1 MSLSSS
7 TSESVRLSTSP
18 VGPETIATAVDNLL
32 SQLPTA
38 GMELRTEDR
47 HAYSRQ
53 VQVTKDNKTELCA
66 GKDLSHGGVGFL
78 HTRPILGNVI
88 VGLTSPNG
96 DFYRFLAEVVRAR
109 QVGRFYEIGARFL
122 ERIS

>member
-1 MSLSSS
+1 MNSSSSS
-7 TSESVRLSTSP
+7 TTSVSAPGSD
-18 VGPETIATAVDNLL
+18 TIACAVDHLL
-32 SQLPTA
+32 AQLPTT
-38 GMELRTEDR
+38 GMELRIENR
-47 HAYSRQ
+47 HSYPRQ

-66 GKDLSHGGVGFL
+66 GKDLSRGGVGFL

-109 QVGRFYEIGARFL
+109 QVGRFYEIGARFI

>member
-1 MSLSSS
+1 MNSSSLSNITDGTASGDS
-7 TSESVRLSTSP
+7 
-18 VGPETIATAVDNLL
+18 IATAVDNLL
-32 SQLPTA
+32 SQLPTS

-47 HAYSRQ
+47 FPYPRQ

-66 GKDLSHGGVGFL
+66 GKDLSRGGVGFL
-78 HTRPILGNVI
+78 HTKPILGSVI
-88 VGLTSPNG
+88 VALTSPSG

-109 QVGRFYEIGARFL
+109 QVGRFYEIGARFI

>member
-1 MSLSSS
+1 MNDPSVFTATEGAVSSDS
-7 TSESVRLSTSP
+7 
-18 VGPETIATAVDNLL
+18 IACAVDNLL
-32 SQLPTA
+32 SQLPTS

-47 HAYSRQ
+47 FPYPRQ

-66 GKDLSHGGVGFL
+66 GKDLSRGGVGFL
-78 HTRPILGNVI
+78 HTKPILGNVI
-88 VGLTSPNG
+88 VAMTSPSG

-109 QVGRFYEIGARFL
+109 QVGRFYEIGARFI